1 LQQFFFWR
9 STVVRRRTFL
19 NTVAGVGIGAAAGL
33 SGCASVRQATGSPA
47 RRQALDPVELARL
60 DRLTWGASAASAED
74 WARRG
79 RREAVQALLHPP
91 ADTVLP
97 PSVQAAI
104 EAMTITRTPLPALV
118 LDLEQRRRDG
128 DRQDYQQRLSSV
140 AREAASRSLLLALH
154 SPHGLREQMGWF
166 WFNHF
171 NVAQS
176 KANLRLLVG
185 DYEMTLRRHALGRFG
200 DLLVA
205 SATHAAMLRYLDN
218 EQNAAGRLNEN
229 HARELME
236 LHTLGVDGGY
246 SQRDVQELARVLTG
260 LGVNLTDTPA
270 RVAPRQQALYRR
282 EGLTEFHPGRHDM
295 GDKTVLG
302 AVIKGGQGWDEI
314 MAQLGALARHPATA
328 RHVCRKLAVFLVAD
342 EPPPALVER
351 LSQRFLATE
360 GDIALTLETLCEA
373 PEFTASLGRQFKTP
387 VHYVLSALRWS
398 ADPAAPLT
406 DMAPALTALN
416 RLGQPLYGRQTP
428 DGYPLDER
436 AWNGSGQMTARFE
449 VARTL
454 GRLRATT
461 PLDESLVRP
470 LGERTR
476 TVLAQTRTPQ
486 ERTVL
491 LLSSPEFMLR

>member
-1 LQQFFFWR
+1 MVQ
-9 STVVRRRTFL
+9 RRTL
-19 NTVAGVGIGAAAGL
+19 LGVAAGL
-33 SGCASVRQATGSPA
+33 GLGGCASVRQLGGL
-47 RRQALDPVELARL
+47 RVGRQGINPSELAHL
-60 DRLTWGASAASAED
+60 GRLTWGASAASAED
-74 WARRG
+74 WMRRG
-79 RREAVQALLHPP
+79 RREAVQVLLSPP
-91 ADTVLP
+91 AETVLP
-97 PSVQAAI
+97 PTVQAAI

-128 DRQDYQQRLSSV
+128 DRQDYLQRLNAV
-140 AREAASRSLLLALH
+140 ARESASRSLLLALH

-185 DYEMTLRRHALGRFG
+185 DYEMALRRHALGRFS

-260 LGVNLTDTPA
+260 LGVNLTDVLP

-302 AVIKGGQGWDEI
+302 QVIKGGRGWDEV
-314 MAQLGALARHPATA
+314 MEQLGLLARHPATA

-351 LSQRFLATE
+351 LSQRFLATD
-360 GDIALTLETLCEA
+360 GDIALTLEVLCEA
-373 PEFTASLGRQFKTP
+373 PEFVASLGHQFKLP
-387 VHYVLSALRWS
+387 VHGVLSALRWS

-406 DMAPALTALN
+406 DMAPVLTALN

-436 AWNGSGQMTARFE
+436 AWNGSGQMAARFE

-454 GRLRATT
+454 GRLRAAA
-461 PLDESLVRP
+461 PLDESLIRP

-476 TVLAQTRTPQ
+476 AVLAQARTPQ
-486 ERTVL
+486 ERNVL